1 MSPVPPVA
9 KKIPVTV
16 EQLGRTRTDDYQWM
30 KDDNWQAVLRD
41 PTLIKTDVKAHL
53 EAENAYMRAVLAP
66 TEPLQET
73 LFQEMKGR
81 IREDDASAPEPDGPF
96 AYATRYATGAQ
107 HPVHVRRPRRGGA
120 EEILLDEEAEA
131 KGKAFFSV
139 GAAGHS
145 PDHGLFAWAAD
156 EQGSEVYRIRIRD
169 LETGK
174 VLPSPVE
181 SSTGDFTF
189 SSNDPTLPSNAAST
203 GRPLRRVLQSSPQR
217 R

>member
-1 MSPVPPVA
+1 MTAPAPP
-9 KKIPVTV
+9 IPRRDPVTIT
-16 EQLGRTRTDDYQWM
+16 QLGRTRTDEYAWM
-30 KDDNWQAVLRD
+30 KDPDWQKVLRD
-41 PTLIKTDVKAHL
+41 PSVLKPEIRQYL

-96 AYATRYATGAQ
+96 AYATRYAAGAQ
-107 HPVHVRRPRRGGA
+107 HPLHVRRPRAGGA

-131 KGKAFFSV
+131 KGKAFYSV

-145 PDHGLFAWAAD
+145 PDHRLYAWAVD
-156 EQGSEVYRIRIRD
+156 EQGSEVFRIRIRD

-174 VLPSPVE
+174 VLPSPVRLHL
-181 SSTGDFTF
+181 
-189 SSNDPTLPSNAAST
+189 LP
-203 GRPLRRVLQSSPQR
+203 
-217 R
+217 